1 MNKHTIGML
10 AGVLV
15 LFLLSCI
22 LFEGRLAPAM
32 WQLTSLFWIVFWTYR
47 CDKEKNG

>member
-15 LFLLSCI
+15 LLLLSCI
-22 LFEGRLAPAM
+22 LFKGRLAPAM

-47 CDKEKNG
+47 CDKKNDY